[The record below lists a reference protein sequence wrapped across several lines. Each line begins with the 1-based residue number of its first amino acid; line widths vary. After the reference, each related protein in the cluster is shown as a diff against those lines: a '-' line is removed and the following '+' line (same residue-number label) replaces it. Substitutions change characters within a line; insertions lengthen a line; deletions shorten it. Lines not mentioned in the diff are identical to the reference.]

1 MALTV
6 SCRYLGLI
14 KAFIVKVY
22 GSCKL
27 ITLNIID
34 RHVEIYSGTLMM
46 MMVINDNDED
56 DTDSDNKVAA
66 GYVYF

>member
-1 MALTV
+1 M
-6 SCRYLGLI
+6 
-14 KAFIVKVY
+14 KVY

>member
-1 MALTV
+1 M
-6 SCRYLGLI
+6 GLI

-27 ITLNIID
+27 ITLKIID

-46 MMVINDNDED
+46 MMVIMIMMKMIQIVIIKLQQGM
-56 DTDSDNKVAA
+56 SVSKNKPL
-66 GYVYF
+66 

>member
-1 MALTV
+1 M
-6 SCRYLGLI
+6 
-14 KAFIVKVY
+14 KVY

-46 MMVINDNDED
+46 MMVIMIMMKMIQIVIVKLQQGM
-56 DTDSDNKVAA
+56 SVSKNKPLLH
-66 GYVYF
+66 

>member
-1 MALTV
+1 M
-6 SCRYLGLI
+6 GLI

-27 ITLNIID
+27 ITLNTIK

-46 MMVINDNDED
+46 MMVIVIMMKMIQIVIIKLQQVM
-56 DTDSDNKVAA
+56 SVSKNKPL
-66 GYVYF
+66 